1 MRWVAKSQV
10 DPKQCPPADSL
21 LLHRIVRC
29 VRPYRLRAA
38 GVAAIIVVCAGLN
51 LAAPW
56 FVKQIV
62 DVAIPRQDLTLLWI
76 CCGGMIAGP
85 LVAGLLQVAQK
96 YGAERIGQDVMFDL
110 RTELYEH
117 LHRMPFAFFTERRS
131 GEAVSHVLND
141 VQGVGGVVSSTLVD
155 VTQNA
160 VVLCS
165 TTAFLIA
172 LDWRLAL
179 VAVALLPLFIMPTR
193 RVGKVRK
200 VLKRRVQA
208 GVGDLTSMLT
218 ESLSVSGALLVK
230 LFCAEDLEVQR
241 FRRKADEIRCLTL
254 QQSLAGRWFKLLLGL
269 FEAVAP
275 PIVFAIGGYLVIA
288 GQVRLGTIVAF
299 TVLLKRIYGPASEL
313 AGVHVDVMTGCAY
326 FERVFE
332 VLDRRPAIDD
342 HPNAIELDNVAGR
355 IDFKNLSFAYDAC
368 ARTLSG
374 VDFTIPA
381 GKTVGIV
388 GPSGAG
394 KTTLVSLLTRL
405 HDPASGSVAIDG
417 IDVRHLT
424 LASLRRSIAMVT
436 QDAFL
441 FNATVLE
448 NLRYGKPSVSRF
460 EVIQAARRAQ
470 IHDCIAALPN
480 GYDTMVGER
489 GYRFSAGER
498 QRLAI
503 ARALLSDP
511 RIVVLDEATSS
522 LDSAIERDLQE
533 ALAPLLKGRTSLI
546 IAHRLA
552 TVRHADV
559 IMVVDRGRI
568 VESGTHDELIARA
581 GLYALLWRVQASQQ
595 QKQPAV
601 RRRSPRPNVGPDG
614 LTLPPASALMTANPP
629 SGLSS
634 FEPS

>member
-1 MRWVAKSQV
+1 MRWAAKSHI
-10 DPKQCPPADSL
+10 DPKQCPPVDSL
-21 LLHRIVRC
+21 LLHRITRC
-29 VRPYRLRAA
+29 VRPYWLRAA
-38 GVAAIIVVCAGLN
+38 GVAAAIVACAVLN
-51 LAAPW
+51 LAMPW

-62 DVAIPRQDLTLLWI
+62 DVAIPRRDLTLLWI

-85 LVAGLLQVAQK
+85 LVAGLLQIVQK

-110 RTELYEH
+110 RTELYQH
-117 LHRMPFAFFTERRS
+117 LHRMPFAFFTERRP

-179 VAVALLPLFIMPTR
+179 VAVGLLPLFITPTR
-193 RVGKVRK
+193 RVGKIRK
-200 VLKRRVQA
+200 ALTRRVQA
-208 GVGDLTSMLT
+208 GVGDLTSLLT

-230 LFCAEDLEVQR
+230 LSSAEEVEVQR
-241 FRRKADEIRCLTL
+241 FRHKADDIRRLTL
-254 QQSLAGRWFKLLLGL
+254 QQSLVGRWFKLLLGL

-275 PIVFAIGGYLVIA
+275 AIVFAMGGYLVIA
-288 GQVRLGTIVAF
+288 GQVPLGTIVAF

-313 AGVHVDVMTGCAY
+313 TGVHVDLMTGYAY
-326 FERVFE
+326 FERVFD
-332 VLDRRPAIDD
+332 VLDRKPAIDD
-342 HPNAIELDNVAGR
+342 HPDAIVLDNVAGR
-355 IDFKNLSFAYDAC
+355 IDFKNLSFGYDASSR
-368 ARTLSG
+368 ALSG
-374 VDFTIPA
+374 IDFTIPA

-405 HDPASGSVAIDG
+405 YDPRSGSVAIDG
-417 IDVRHLT
+417 IDVRRVT
-424 LASLRRSIAMVT
+424 LASLRRSVAMVT
-436 QDAFL
+436 QETFL

-448 NLRYGKPSVSRF
+448 NLRYGKPSVSRS
-460 EVIQAARRAQ
+460 EVVRAAKRAQ

-498 QRLAI
+498 QRLSI
-503 ARALLSDP
+503 ARAILSDP
-511 RIVVLDEATSS
+511 RIVVLDEATSA
-522 LDSAIERDLQE
+522 LDSVVERDVQE
-533 ALAPLLKGRTSLI
+533 ALVSLLRGRTNLI

-552 TVRHADV
+552 TIRHADV
-559 IMVVDRGRI
+559 IMVVERGQV

-581 GLYALLWRVQASQQ
+581 GLYASLWRVQTRQQ
-595 QKQPAV
+595 RALRRPSRQPDADA
-601 RRRSPRPNVGPDG
+601 GG
-614 LTLPPASALMTANPP
+614 LALPAASALTTTTP
-629 SGLSS
+629 SSDLSGAES
-634 FEPS
+634 NW